1 LSLLSESTRAAR
13 RERFGSFQTKTLAFI
28 SLLLPGLL
36 VPAAARPL
44 LAQVNVPTW
53 RYDNTHQ
60 GQNTQETILTP
71 TNVNTNTFGKLFS
84 HTVDGQVYAQPL
96 YVANL
101 TVNGAT
107 HNVIF
112 IADQH
117 DSVYA
122 FDADSNGGA
131 NSGPLW
137 QASMISTAHG
147 AASGATTVP
156 TADVQG
162 GVGDI
167 NPEIGISGT
176 PVIDL
181 TTNTLFV
188 VAKSK
193 ENGNY
198 VQRLHALN
206 ILTGNEQSGSPVAI
220 SASVPGNGN
229 ASSGGTLTFSTLWQ
243 HNRVALGL
251 FNGNI
256 YMGFGSHGDDGP
268 WHGWV
273 LVYNETTLKQTAAI
287 CTSPNGNGDGI
298 WGSGAGFPI
307 DTVSANGR
315 AFLATG
321 NGDMT
326 TYPPLTSNVDYGD
339 SILRYDLSNG
349 GFAISDAFT
358 VFNQASLSGAD
369 LDQGSGG
376 VLMLPDQPGPYPHLL
391 LQVGKEG
398 RILILN
404 RDSLGG
410 YVGSSAGSNTNA
422 VQDITGALGSD
433 SGLWSTPAYWNG
445 NVYMWAENDALKM
458 FPITN
463 GVLAKK
469 ATSESSATSS
479 FPGASPVVSS
489 SGTQNGIVWALMTD
503 LYLSNGSSVLYAFN
517 ATNVAQEL
525 YASNQNSSRD
535 NAGTA
540 IKFTVPVVTNG
551 KVYVGAGGQVDVY
564 GLLNAEQQAPSP
576 VIAPAGGTYSS
587 AQQVTITDTVSG
599 AAIYYT
605 IDGSTPTASS
615 TKYMGALQLSTDT
628 TVQAIASASGYLQS
642 AVSSATYNFNTQTP
656 APQFFPA
663 AGTYTTTQPVTIS
676 DSTSGA
682 VIYYTTDGSTPS
694 TGSTKYTGPI
704 SVSSSMV
711 INAIATFGGLTNS
724 NLAVASYTIVPNG
737 TGINYGSGFAS
748 VAGLTLN
755 GSATNAD
762 DSRLQL
768 TTGLTYQVSSVF
780 YNTPTNIQAF
790 TTDFAFQ
797 LSNAV
802 ADGFTFTMQ
811 NVGPTAIGGYGGSLG
826 YGPTTGTTG
835 GIAKSVAIKF
845 DFYSNNG
852 EGTDSTGLYVDGAS
866 PTVPAV
872 DMTSSGILLNS
883 GDSIS
888 AHMTYDGVNL
898 IMTLTDI
905 VVNKTFTYTFPI
917 NIASTIGSNLA
928 YIGFTGGSGGSSS
941 SQKILSWTFAS
952 QSGSVTQTPTFS
964 PAGGSFPTAQQVT
977 LSDGTTGA
985 VIYYTVDG
993 SVPTTSSAVY
1003 STPIS
1008 VDSGSVTIHAIAQAP
1023 SFSAS
1028 SMGSATYSIQPA
1040 TAATPT
1046 FSPGTGTYTSAQSV
1060 TIADTTPGTTIYYT
1074 TNGATPTTSSAVYS
1088 GAIAVSANTTLEALA
1103 VATGYAQSAVGT
1115 AAYVI
1120 QSGAPST
1127 INFGGGF
1134 PGATGLQLNGS
1145 TKVKAN
1151 NLELTDGGDYEAGS
1165 VFWTAPVN
1173 IQAFTTNFTFQLA
1186 SAVADG
1192 FTFTIQDV
1200 GATALGVYGGGL
1212 GYGIDPNGGTT
1223 GGIAKSVAIKFDLY
1237 SNSGEG
1243 ADSTGIFTNGAA
1255 PTNPAVSLTSSG
1267 IVLSSGDTISAQL
1280 VYNGTTLTLNL
1291 TDTVT
1296 NKTFSQVFTIN
1307 IPTTVGATTAYVGF
1321 TGGTGGSSAIQ
1332 NIKTWT
1338 FTSGT
1343 TTPVAADPVFNP
1355 LPGIYTSAQN
1365 VSLSSATTG
1374 ATIYYTVDGSTPTHS
1389 SAVYSAPIVVNGAS
1403 LTIRAFASTAGY
1415 QDSPIVVGTYQIQAA
1430 TSPAAT
1436 PTFSPVSGTSFS
1448 STLSVSIADTTPS
1461 AAIHYTTDGSTPTTA
1476 SQLYSV
1482 PFPMSATT
1490 TVHAIATASGYTQS
1504 ALGTASY
1511 TYSPSQSITQ
1521 APAFS
1526 PAGGSF
1532 TTALQVTISDATA
1545 GAVIY
1550 YTTNGTPPTTS
1561 SAVYSSAITVSASEA
1576 LEALAVAPGYAQSA
1590 VASAAYVIQS
1600 GGTSTINFASGF
1612 PSATGL
1618 QLNGAAKV
1626 NANNLELTDG
1636 GDYEAGSVFWTAPV
1650 NIQAFTTN
1658 FTFQLSSAVADG
1670 FTFTI
1675 QDVGATALGVYGGG
1689 LGYGIDPNGGTTG
1702 GIAKSVAIKFDL
1714 YSNSGEGADSTGI
1727 FTNGAAP
1734 TNPAVSL
1741 TSSGIVLSSGDTIS
1755 AQLVYNGTT
1764 LTLNLTDTVTNKTFS
1779 QAFTINIPSTVGANT
1794 AYVGFTGGTGGSSAI
1809 QNIKTWTFSS
1819 GTTQATAAATPAFT
1833 PASGTS
1839 FSSTLNV
1846 SIADTTPAAS
1856 IYYTTDGSTP
1866 STASPLYSGPFA
1878 ISATTTVQAIAT
1890 ASGYTQSILGSASYT
1905 YSPAQ
1910 SVTQTPT
1917 FSPAGGSFPTAQQVT
1932 ISDATAGAVIYYTI
1946 DGSVPTTS
1954 SAVYSSPISVGGGT
1968 VTIKALAMA
1977 TGDSASAVASA
1988 SYTIQS
1994 TTAATPTFS
2003 PAAGSFTTA
2012 QPVTISDAT
2021 AGAVIYYTT
2030 NGTPPTTSSAVYSS
2044 AITVSASETL
2054 ETLAVAPGYAQS
2066 AVASAAYVIQSGGTS
2081 TINFASGFPSATG
2094 LQLNGVTKV
2103 NANNLELTDGGDYEA
2118 GSTFWTTPV
2127 NIQAFTTNFTFQ
2139 LSSAVADGFTFT
2151 IQDAGGTAIG
2161 VYGGGLGYGINP
2173 NGGTTGGI
2181 AKSVAIKFDIYS
2193 NSGEGSD
2200 STGFFTDGAAPTNP
2214 AVSLTSSGIVLSSG
2228 DTIAA
2233 QLVYDGTTLTL
2244 NLTDTVTNKT
2254 FTYASTI
2261 NIPSTVGA
2269 NTAYVGFT
2277 GGTGGSSAIQNIK
2290 TWTFS
2295 SGTP

>member
-1103 VATGYAQSAVGT
+1103 VA
-1115 AAYVI
+1115 
-1120 QSGAPST
+1120 
-1127 INFGGGF
+1127 
-1134 PGATGLQLNGS
+1134 
-1145 TKVKAN
+1145 
-1151 NLELTDGGDYEAGS
+1151 
-1165 VFWTAPVN
+1165 
-1173 IQAFTTNFTFQLA
+1173 
-1186 SAVADG
+1186 
-1192 FTFTIQDV
+1192 
-1200 GATALGVYGGGL
+1200 
-1212 GYGIDPNGGTT
+1212 
-1223 GGIAKSVAIKFDLY
+1223 
-1237 SNSGEG
+1237 
-1243 ADSTGIFTNGAA
+1243 
-1255 PTNPAVSLTSSG
+1255 
-1267 IVLSSGDTISAQL
+1267 
-1280 VYNGTTLTLNL
+1280 
-1291 TDTVT
+1291 
-1296 NKTFSQVFTIN
+1296 
-1307 IPTTVGATTAYVGF
+1307 
-1321 TGGTGGSSAIQ
+1321 
-1332 NIKTWT
+1332 
-1338 FTSGT
+1338 
-1343 TTPVAADPVFNP
+1343 
-1355 LPGIYTSAQN
+1355 
-1365 VSLSSATTG
+1365 
-1374 ATIYYTVDGSTPTHS
+1374 
-1389 SAVYSAPIVVNGAS
+1389 
-1403 LTIRAFASTAGY
+1403 
-1415 QDSPIVVGTYQIQAA
+1415 
-1430 TSPAAT
+1430 
-1436 PTFSPVSGTSFS
+1436 
-1448 STLSVSIADTTPS
+1448 
-1461 AAIHYTTDGSTPTTA
+1461 
-1476 SQLYSV
+1476 
-1482 PFPMSATT
+1482 
-1490 TVHAIATASGYTQS
+1490 
-1504 ALGTASY
+1504 
-1511 TYSPSQSITQ
+1511 
-1521 APAFS
+1521 
-1526 PAGGSF
+1526 
-1532 TTALQVTISDATA
+1532 
-1545 GAVIY
+1545 
-1550 YTTNGTPPTTS
+1550 
-1561 SAVYSSAITVSASEA
+1561 
-1576 LEALAVAPGYAQSA
+1576 PGYAQSA